1 MTLKI
6 MQAAVFFG
14 VLLSQG
20 AYHWAQRDL
29 AAFVVALLATIFATA
44 IVVEVQDRLRKISGR
59 AAPSRQPP
67 APAVPPMQPNALM
80 RLPGADREHR

>member
-29 AAFVVALLATIFATA
+29 AAFVVAVLAAIFATA
-44 IVVEVQDRLRKISGR
+44 LVVEVKDRLRKFSGR
-59 AAPSRQPP
+59 AAPSAPP
-67 APAVPPMQPNALM
+67 QSPSGPPMQPSISL
-80 RLPGADREHR
+80 RLPGADRARR